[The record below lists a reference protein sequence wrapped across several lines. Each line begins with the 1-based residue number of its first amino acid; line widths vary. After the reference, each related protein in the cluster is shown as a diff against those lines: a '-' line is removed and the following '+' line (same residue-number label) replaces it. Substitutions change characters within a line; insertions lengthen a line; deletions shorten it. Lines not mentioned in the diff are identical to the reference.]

1 MSAPE
6 CDCDCVEFGEGE
18 WVESRLN
25 PNTFGIVI
33 GEADFGRFYHVQLA
47 GSLEIRTFY
56 AVTLRHMDLPDGEP
70 PLAAKQPVAD
80 NVVQVDFTKKRR
92 LRPDT
97 TTEGAA

>member
-1 MSAPE
+1 MSDSE
-6 CDCDCVEFGEGE
+6 NNCDCTVFDEGD

-25 PNTFGIVI
+25 ASIFGIVV

-47 GSLEIRTFY
+47 SSLEIRTFY
-56 AVTLRHMDLPDGEP
+56 AVTLQHMDMPQEP
-70 PLAAKQPVAD
+70 PDAAEHPLPD